1 MISDED
7 KRRSDDIVIA
17 QLSQR
22 FSDFVERYDRDVG
35 AMNEWK
41 RATDAELKFQGD
53 ILRDISPAYNRGKWI
68 VGVIMLGSV
77 GIAVKEF
84 WAHCTWK

>member
-1 MISDED
+1 MSEED
-7 KRRSDDIVIA
+7 KRRSDDILVA
-17 QLSQR
+17 QLIQR
-22 FSDFVERYDRDVG
+22 FNDFVERYDRDQG

-41 RATDAELKFQGD
+41 RVTEVELKFQGEV
-53 ILRDISPAYNRGKWI
+53 LRDISPAYNRGKWV
-68 VGVIMLGSV
+68 VGIIMVGSL